1 MCSSVFSKTKCT
13 YYFIIIVICTPSIYL
28 PQILLSHLERTDC
41 VALIFFLTSVTKS
54 ITDTGSLVICLNSW
68 FQFFWLTCRNGIVE
82 FKIVL
87 FSSSWWAT
95 LPSHTVAA
103 LFYLPTWKAMLISLT
118 KGNHRF
124 PITISKQWMRKR
136 EGGMQKK
143 RKKEGTEE
151 GKEKERI
158 QFPQRWFLKV
168 QSLEEHSFN

>member
-1 MCSSVFSKTKCT
+1 MCSSGFSKTKCT
-13 YYFIIIVICTPSIYL
+13 YYFTIIVVCAHSIYL
-28 PQILLSHLERTDC
+28 LKFCWLIWRGQTVLLYL
-41 VALIFFLTSVTKS
+41 FLTSVTKS
-54 ITDTGSLVICLNSW
+54 ITNAGSLVIYLNSW

-103 LFYLPTWKAMLISLT
+103 LFYLPTWKVMLISLT

-124 PITISKQWMRKR
+124 PITISKQCMRKR
-136 EGGMQKK
+136 KEGMQKK

-151 GKEKERI
+151 GKEKEYS
-158 QFPQRWFLKV
+158 FHKDGFLR
-168 QSLEEHSFN
+168 FNL